1 MSSTELTIMKQS
13 NNNNINLYQS
23 NHKYQLPKINTLNDL
38 IKTIRIIFNQDHID
52 INEVSTILKDFE
64 CDFSEWKK
72 YLFFN
77 KTKYTRNLI
86 DEGNG
91 KYNLLLLCWSEE
103 QGTGI
108 HDHAGADCF
117 VKIIKGQI
125 KETIYDWPKHFNPEN
140 SYNSTDETNFPLV
153 VKSVNVLKPG
163 EVTYMHDKVG
173 IHRLHNPSKTETAI
187 TLHLYCPPYTE
198 SMNFEESTSRTNKV
212 NVIIHSKYGK
222 CIV

>member
-1 MSSTELTIMKQS
+1 MSSTELAIMKQS

-23 NHKYQLPKINTLNDL
+23 NHKYQLPMINTLNDL
-38 IKTIRIIFNQDHID
+38 IKTIRIIFNKDHID
-52 INEVSTILKDFE
+52 INEISTILKDFE

-91 KYNLLLLCWSEE
+91 KYNLLLLCWSED

-125 KETIYDWPKHFNPEN
+125 KETIYDWPKHLNPEN

-153 VKSVNVLKPG
+153 VKSVDVLKPG
-163 EVTYMHDKVG
+163 EVTYMHDKIG